1 MKNIIPELMIP
12 GNYSGDSAGSIVRDT
27 WAVASI
33 EGIEYRIVSV
43 NGSGTFLQ
51 YKFHKKPSVVVG
63 GSSVSSVRETF
74 VRTASASQYDSR
86 FRDVQ
91 RPDSS
96 ITGDDSWMTPGT
108 LLKVVKEF
116 PAIAANGNNFLT
128 VAAGSAIL
136 VLSRRSSTTTEFR
149 DGNFTETCSSVLE
162 FTTAEGLTCLVRV
175 LCRLVPDCFHH
186 YFALLSEP

>member
-1 MKNIIPELMIP
+1 MKNIPELMIP

-51 YKFHKKPSVVVG
+51 YKFY
-63 GSSVSSVRETF
+63 VRENILGRDYI
-74 VRTASASQYDSR
+74 VRTASSSQYDSR

-108 LLKVVKEF
+108 LLKVVKDF
-116 PAIAANGNNFLT
+116 PTIAANSNNFLT

-136 VLSRRSSTTTEFR
+136 VLSRQSSTTLEFC
-149 DGNFTETCSSVLE
+149 DGKFTDARCSVIE
-162 FTTAEGLTCLVRV
+162 FTTAEGLSCMVRV
-175 LCRLVPDCFHH
+175 LCRLAPDCFHH